1 MASVRAEPELG
12 AAETANLGAARF
24 GDLGARIVRLRNE
37 KGWGRTVLARKLGVS
52 RDRLSKWERG
62 DNAPP
67 LESLVLLGTLLGVT
81 LDELVTGKP
90 WTGYAP
96 SVEERAGAVSGCDE
110 GLERVESFLLEIS
123 PSREADLLHL
133 LDCLTCRESAREWLG
148 GRAAGAGEADPAYD
162 RLLRDLEARTPDL
175 MKRMEEQTARAQ
187 RLMDRLI
194 GSAAAERRAL
204 AGSAEFRNLRVAELL
219 LEESWSL
226 QPAETAL
233 SAEMARLA
241 FHIAAQPY
249 EAGLGARV
257 DDVKARS
264 CVLVG
269 SAWRLEGNRREAED
283 SFRRAAA
290 YLTGP
295 ADGIERAFYCQQLAA
310 LRLEQGRDDEACGLL
325 WRAALVYND
334 NADLL
339 EEGACLAELGFL
351 FVAED
356 QAHRAVLPLTQACEV
371 LDLYRDATLA
381 VRARLALAVCHAT
394 LGHGARAVSL
404 VKGARSMYSRV
415 ADSSRQMAH
424 VAWMEGKVAALAGD
438 LEDAPGLLDTA
449 RKSFLRAGKLYDAA
463 FASLDLASALAKSGR
478 LESVHPLIHDIVESF
493 PAEVGQAG
501 VLRALGSVE
510 TALAQ
515 GRNAELEDF
524 LAAAVEM
531 LRRFRRNPLLA
542 FAGLPRTS
550 EGLGVDPDG

>member
-1 MASVRAEPELG
+1 MASAGHMLDLSVAEP
-12 AAETANLGAARF
+12 ANSEIERV
-24 GDLGARIVRLRNE
+24 GDLGTRIVRLRSKE
-37 KGWGRTVLARKLGVS
+37 GWGRTVLARKLGVS

-62 DNAPP
+62 ENAPP
-67 LESLVLLGTLLGVT
+67 LEILVLLGALLKVT

-90 WTGYAP
+90 PAGDAL
-96 SVEERAGAVSGCDE
+96 SAEERAGAVSECVE
-110 GLERVESFLLEIS
+110 ELERVESFLLEIS
-123 PSREADLLHL
+123 PARETDLFHL
-133 LDCLTCRESAREWLG
+133 LDCPTCREKAREWLG
-148 GRAAGAGEADPAYD
+148 RGAGQAEEADPAYD

-175 MKRMEEQTARAQ
+175 MKQMEEQTARAR

-194 GSAAAERRAL
+194 GSSATVRRAL
-204 AGSAEFRNLRVAELL
+204 AGSAEFRDLRLAELL
-219 LEESWSL
+219 LEESWIL

-241 FHIAAQPY
+241 FHVAAQPY
-249 EAGLGARV
+249 EAGLGGRV

-269 SAWRLEGNRREAED
+269 SAWRLAGNRREAED

-295 ADGIERAFYCQQLAA
+295 PDGIERAFYCQQLAA

-356 QAHRAVLPLTQACEV
+356 QAHRAVLPLTRACEV

-394 LGHGARAVSL
+394 LGHEARAVRM
-404 VKGARSMYSRV
+404 VVVARSMYSRV

-424 VAWMEGKVAALAGD
+424 VAWMEGKVATLAGD

-449 RKSFLRAGKLYDAA
+449 RKSFLRAGKLYEAA
-463 FASLDLASALAKSGR
+463 FASLDLALALAKSGQ
-478 LESVHPLIHDIVESF
+478 LESIHPLIHDIVEGF
-493 PAEVGQAG
+493 PAEIGQAG

-510 TALAQ
+510 VALAR
-515 GRNAELEDF
+515 GRRGDLEDS

-542 FAGLPRTS
+542 FDGLPRMS
-550 EGLGVDPDG
+550 EGLGVDPNG

>member
-1 MASVRAEPELG
+1 MASVEAEPELD
-12 AAETANLGAARF
+12 AAEPANSGVGRF
-24 GDLGARIVRLRNE
+24 VDLGARIVRLRSE
-37 KGWGRTVLARKLGVS
+37 KGWGRTALARKLGVS

-62 DNAPP
+62 ENAPP
-67 LESLVLLGTLLGVT
+67 LEILVLLGTLLEVT
-81 LDELVTGKP
+81 LDQLVTGKP
-90 WTGYAP
+90 WAGDAL
-96 SVEERAGAVSGCDE
+96 SAEEQAGAVSGCVE
-110 GLERVESFLLEIS
+110 EVERMESFLVEVS
-123 PSREADLLHL
+123 PDREADLLHL
-133 LDCLTCRESAREWLG
+133 LNCPMCRESAREWLG
-148 GRAAGAGEADPAYD
+148 RRAAEAEEADPAYD

-175 MKRMEEQTARAQ
+175 LKRMEEQTARAR

-194 GSAAAERRAL
+194 GSAATVRRAL
-204 AGSAEFRNLRVAELL
+204 AGSAEFRNLRLAELL

-241 FHIAAQPY
+241 FHVAAQPY

-269 SAWRLEGNRREAED
+269 SAWRLAGNRREAED

-295 ADGIERAFYCQQLAA
+295 PDGIERAFYCQQLAA

-356 QAHRAVLPLTQACEV
+356 QAHRAVLPLTRACEV

-394 LGHGARAVSL
+394 LGHEAKAVRL
-404 VKGARSMYSRV
+404 VEVARSMYSRV

-424 VAWMEGKVAALAGD
+424 VAWMEGKVATLAGD
-438 LEDAPGLLDTA
+438 PEDAPALLDTA

-463 FASLDLASALAKSGR
+463 FASLDLALALAKSGR

-510 TALAQ
+510 MALAQ
-515 GRNAELEDF
+515 GRRAELEDF

-542 FAGLPRTS
+542 FDGLPRVS

>member
-1 MASVRAEPELG
+1 MASVEAEPELD
-12 AAETANLGAARF
+12 AAETARSGVGRF
-24 GDLGARIVRLRNE
+24 VDLGARIVRLRSE
-37 KGWGRTVLARKLGVS
+37 KGWGRTALARKLEVS

-62 DNAPP
+62 ENAPP
-67 LESLVLLGTLLGVT
+67 LEILVLLGTLLKVT
-81 LDELVTGKP
+81 LDQLVTGKR
-90 WTGYAP
+90 WAGDAL
-96 SVEERAGAVSGCDE
+96 SAEEQAGAVSGCVE
-110 GLERVESFLLEIS
+110 EVERMESFLVEVS
-123 PSREADLLHL
+123 PDREADLLHL
-133 LDCLTCRESAREWLG
+133 LNCPTCRERAREWLG
-148 GRAAGAGEADPAYD
+148 RRAAEAEEADPAYD

-175 MKRMEEQTARAQ
+175 LKRMEEQTARAR

-194 GSAAAERRAL
+194 GSAATVRRAL

-241 FHIAAQPY
+241 FHVAAQPY

-269 SAWRLEGNRREAED
+269 SAWRLAGNRREAED

-295 ADGIERAFYCQQLAA
+295 PDGIERAFYCQQLAA

-356 QAHRAVLPLTQACEV
+356 QAHRAVLPLTRACEV
-371 LDLYRDATLA
+371 LDLHRDATLA

-394 LGHGARAVSL
+394 LGHEAKAVRL
-404 VKGARSMYSRV
+404 VEVARSMYSRV

-424 VAWMEGKVAALAGD
+424 VAWMEGKVATLTGD
-438 LEDAPGLLDTA
+438 PEDAPALLDTA

-463 FASLDLASALAKSGR
+463 FASLDLALALAKSGR

-510 TALAQ
+510 MVLAQ
-515 GRNAELEDF
+515 GRRAELEDF

-542 FAGLPRTS
+542 FDGLPRVS